1 MDHADAVPIA
11 ELFEERRYLL
21 DVAYWMLGTPGE
33 AESVVDEAYRR
44 WYGQSEAARR
54 LITAPRAWLAKT
66 AGGICLCR
74 LALPGRGSAV
84 QGKGHLMEAGD
95 AEEAQASLA
104 EEVSRVLL
112 DALDSLSP
120 AERAAFVLNDVFGMS
135 ADTVADIVGRTEPE
149 CAELADRA
157 RHCLRLQRSH
167 PTTPQEHDALA
178 RTVRRACLIQDA
190 CLLASALCPDATAFF
205 DGGGKVRALTRPVHG
220 SRPVAHSLLTLLTGR
235 PRTTLATHS
244 VNGRTGL
251 VARYDHQV
259 AAVISLDIAD
269 HHITQVWVTL
279 NPDKLRPW
287 NQPPPPVATDPAEAR
302 PSGTT
307 AGPDQW

>member
-1 MDHADAVPIA
+1 M
-11 ELFEERRYLL
+11 
-21 DVAYWMLGTPGE
+21 G
-33 AESVVDEAYRR
+33 
-44 WYGQSEAARR
+44 
-54 LITAPRAWLAKT
+54 
-66 AGGICLCR
+66 
-74 LALPGRGSAV
+74 
-84 QGKGHLMEAGD
+84 AGD
-95 AEEAQASLA
+95 AEEAQASPA

-120 AERAAFVLNDVFGMS
+120 AERAAFVLNDVFGMTP
-135 ADTVADIVGRTEPE
+135 DTVADIVGRTEPE

-178 RTVRRACLIQDA
+178 RTVRQACLAQDGG
-190 CLLASALCPDATAFF
+190 LLASALCPDATAFF
-205 DGGGKVRALTRPVHG
+205 DGGGKVRALTRPVRG

-235 PRTTLATHS
+235 PRTTLTTHS

-287 NQPPPPVATDPAEAR
+287 NQPPPPVATDPTKAR
-302 PSGTT
+302 HSGTT
-307 AGPDQW
+307 AGPDHL